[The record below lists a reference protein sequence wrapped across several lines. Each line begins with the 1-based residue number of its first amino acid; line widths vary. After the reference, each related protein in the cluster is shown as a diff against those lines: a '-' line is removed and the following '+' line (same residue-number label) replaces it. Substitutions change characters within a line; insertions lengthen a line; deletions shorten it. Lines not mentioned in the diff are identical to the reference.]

1 MKTAGFLALMTV
13 TVLAGCR
20 GPFGRNAG
28 AARENAAPTSG
39 RGAAAALPATP
50 APASAA
56 ATAAAL
62 EVDRDERWLVFD
74 LTPAQRRAYDAQVEA
89 NRRGAGYKVTITFTP
104 EQLEAIRAAFPACRE
119 TSITWDERCIFE
131 YRAALRFDAQ
141 DRIITPAPP
150 YTSR

>member
-1 MKTAGFLALMTV
+1 MKTAAFLALMVV

-20 GPFGRNAG
+20 GSFGRDAG
-28 AARENAAPTSG
+28 AGRGDAAPTG
-39 RGAAAALPATP
+39 GTVAATLPARP
-50 APASAA
+50 AAGSAA

-104 EQLEAIRAAFPACRE
+104 EQLAAIRAAFPGCRE